1 MMKVIRNLGR
11 NLNWTGAIILLV
23 GSKLVLSYFFSGLR
37 TPGELLLS

>member
-1 MMKVIRNLGR
+1 V
-11 NLNWTGAIILLV
+11 LV